1 MLARTKMRPTNALGH
16 DDDRRGKVYFNYQ
29 NKSYA
34 IPKQV
39 AEKYVVTPA
48 SVRSKEHLPVASE
61 KVFAEI
67 ESKFSKA
74 GVLLKGLR
82 GREGLTQVQFAQK
95 IHVTQANLSN
105 MENGR
110 RPIGKQIA
118 KRIERIF
125 KVNYRY
131 FLD

>member
-1 MLARTKMRPTNALGH
+1 MLAHTKTHPTNIH
-16 DDDRRGKVYFNYQ
+16 DRVRDVTDKVYFSYQ
-29 NKSYA
+29 KKSYA
-34 IPKQV
+34 IPKRV
-39 AEKYVVTPA
+39 AEKYRISPA
-48 SVRSKEHLPVASE
+48 LIRYKKKLPVASE

-67 ESKFSKA
+67 ENKFTKA

-82 GREGLTQVQFAQK
+82 TREGLTQIQFARK

-110 RPIGKQIA
+110 RPIGKKLA
-118 KRIERIF
+118 KRIEKVF

>member
-1 MLARTKMRPTNALGH
+1 MIRGH
-16 DDDRRGKVYFNYQ
+16 SRDRMGKIYFNFQ

-34 IPKQV
+34 IPRRV
-39 AEKYVVTPA
+39 AEKYVVAPA
-48 SVRSKEHLPVASE
+48 SVRSKNQLPVPSE

-67 ESKFSKA
+67 ENKFTKA

-118 KRIERIF
+118 KRIEKIF

>member
-1 MLARTKMRPTNALGH
+1 MLAHTKMHPTNVRGH
-16 DDDRRGKVYFNYQ
+16 SHNKMGKVYFNYQ

-34 IPKQV
+34 IPKRV
-39 AEKYVVTPA
+39 AEKYVVA
-48 SVRSKEHLPVASE
+48 SAVIRSKDHFPVPSE
-61 KVFAEI
+61 KVFADI
-67 ESKFSKA
+67 ESRFTKA

-82 GREGLTQVQFAQK
+82 GREGLTQVQFARK

-118 KRIERIF
+118 KRIEKIF

>member
-1 MLARTKMRPTNALGH
+1 MLAHTRTHPTNIR
-16 DDDRRGKVYFNYQ
+16 DCDN
-29 NKSYA
+29 
-34 IPKQV
+34 
-39 AEKYVVTPA
+39 A
-48 SVRSKEHLPVASE
+48 SKKLPVASE
-61 KVFAEI
+61 KVFSEI
-67 ESKFSKA
+67 EKKFTKA

-82 GREGLTQVQFAQK
+82 VREGLTQIQFARK

-110 RPIGKQIA
+110 RPIGKKIA
-118 KRIERIF
+118 KRIEKFF

>member
-1 MLARTKMRPTNALGH
+1 MLVHTRMLHTNIR
-16 DDDRRGKVYFNYQ
+16 DRDVQDKVYFSYQ

-34 IPKQV
+34 IPKRV
-39 AEKYVVTPA
+39 AEKYRISSALVPHKKG
-48 SVRSKEHLPVASE
+48 RPVASE
-61 KVFAEI
+61 KIFSEI
-67 ESKFSKA
+67 ENKFTKA

-82 GREGLTQVQFAQK
+82 TREGLTQVQFARK
-95 IHVTQANLSN
+95 IHITQANLSN

-118 KRIERIF
+118 KRIEKIF
-125 KVNYRY
+125 KINYRY

>member
-1 MLARTKMRPTNALGH
+1 MFVRTKTRPTNVRPSQ
-16 DDDRRGKVYFNYQ
+16 DRGGKVYFSYQ

-34 IPKQV
+34 IPKRV

-48 SVRSKEHLPVASE
+48 SVRSRDHLSVASE

-67 ESKFSKA
+67 EKKFTKA

-118 KRIERIF
+118 KRIEKIF

>member
-1 MLARTKMRPTNALGH
+1 MLAHTKTHPTNVRGH
-16 DDDRRGKVYFNYQ
+16 SRHDRIGKVYFNYQ

-34 IPKQV
+34 IPKRV
-39 AEKYVVTPA
+39 AEKYVVA
-48 SVRSKEHLPVASE
+48 STVMRSKDQLPVPSE
-61 KVFAEI
+61 KIFADI
-67 ESKFSKA
+67 ESRFTKA

-82 GREGLTQVQFAQK
+82 GREGLTQAQFAQK

-118 KRIERIF
+118 KRIE
-125 KVNYRY
+125 KV
-131 FLD
+131 F

>member
-1 MLARTKMRPTNALGH
+1 MSGAIAH
-16 DDDRRGKVYFNYQ
+16 DRMGKVYFNYQ

-34 IPKQV
+34 IPKRV
-39 AEKYVVTPA
+39 AEKYVVA
-48 SVRSKEHLPVASE
+48 STVMRSKDQLPVSSE
-61 KVFAEI
+61 KVFADLEN
-67 ESKFSKA
+67 KFTKA

-82 GREGLTQVQFAQK
+82 GREGLTQVQFARK

-118 KRIERIF
+118 KRIEKIF

>member
-1 MLARTKMRPTNALGH
+1 MKKRPIKRSSKA
-16 DDDRRGKVYFNYQ
+16 YFNYK
-29 NKSYA
+29 NKAYA
-34 IPKQV
+34 IPNQV
-39 AEKYVVTPA
+39 MKKYVIVPRPVRIKIEVAVPA
-48 SVRSKEHLPVASE
+48 EE
-61 KVFAEI
+61 VFADI
-67 ESKFSKA
+67 EKKFTKA

-82 GREGLTQVQFAQK
+82 GREGLTQMQFAKK

-105 MENGR
+105 MEHGK

-118 KRIERIF
+118 KRIEKAF